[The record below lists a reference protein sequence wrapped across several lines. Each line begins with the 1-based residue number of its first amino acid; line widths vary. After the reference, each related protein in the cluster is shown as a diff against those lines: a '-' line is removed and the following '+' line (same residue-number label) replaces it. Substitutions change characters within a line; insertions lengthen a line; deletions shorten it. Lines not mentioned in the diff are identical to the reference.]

1 MPHRLTNVAKL
12 LLVAYLFSSACAA
25 SVLGREQAEFNIVKY
40 GAVTGGKAFC
50 TEAIQHAIDA
60 CHAAGGGEV
69 VVPDGSFL
77 TATLYLKDH
86 VALHLMK
93 GATLLGST
101 KIADYPLLPPTSTRI
116 DDFLRRALIFARGA
130 KDLSIAGEGVIDGN
144 NRMGQ
149 TDFFDDSQRKRKD
162 RPLIVWFDQCENIRI
177 QDVTFKAAGFWTQ
190 AYSRSKGGRISG
202 IKVRENTNDN
212 NDGCDLVDSHDFVVE
227 NCDIDCLDDGICLK
241 AYTAFGCKNITLR
254 NNKVR
259 SLCNAIKT
267 GTDSS
272 GDGFQNL
279 LIENNELYQV
289 GRAALALETT
299 DGGILKNIVVKNIK
313 MDVVGTPIFIKLGDR
328 QRPMTEANGEKV
340 VPLRIGIVEDIHIS
354 GIHATVGAVAKP
366 KKDVY
371 SHDETRLYKET
382 GPAPSSITGIPDH
395 DVKGITIEDV
405 EIEILGGYK
414 KPVTVKYVDNA
425 VPEKS
430 TAYPNPDMFGML
442 PGYGFYLRH
451 ARDVTMRN
459 IHVTSKI
466 EDPRAAVYLDDV
478 HDSKFIGVTGK
489 NVSETPT
496 FLVKPSCVNV
506 VTNENR
512 GSVNPP
518 N

>member
-1 MPHRLTNVAKL
+1 MDLVTKILWVAGL
-12 LLVAYLFSSACAA
+12 CSSACAA
-25 SVLGREQAEFNIVKY
+25 LVMGQDRAEFNIVKY
-40 GAVTGGKAFC
+40 GAVSGGQTLC
-50 TEAIQHAIDA
+50 TAAIQQAIEA

-69 VVPDGSFL
+69 VVPDGAFL

-86 VALHLMK
+86 VALHLEK

-101 KIADYPLLPPTSTRI
+101 KIADYPLLPPTATRI
-116 DDFLRRALIFARGA
+116 DDFLTRALIFARGA
-130 KDLSIAGEGVIDGN
+130 KSLSIIGEGVIDGN
-144 NRMGQ
+144 NRVGQ
-149 TDFFDDSQRKRKD
+149 TDFLDEPKRKRKD
-162 RPLIVWFDQCENIRI
+162 RPLLVWFDQCEHILVKG
-177 QDVTFKAAGFWTQ
+177 VTFKAAGFWTQ
-190 AYSRSKGGRISG
+190 AYSRSKGGLISG
-202 IKVRENTNDN
+202 IKVRDNTNDN

-241 AYTAFGCKNITLR
+241 AYTAFGCKNITIR
-254 NNKVR
+254 NNKVK

-279 LIENNELYQV
+279 LIENNALYQV

-328 QRPMTEANGEKV
+328 QRPMTEANGKKV
-340 VPLRIGIVEDIHIS
+340 VPQRVGSAEDIHIS
-354 GIHATVGAVAKP
+354 GIRATVGAVAKP
-366 KKDVY
+366 EKEVY
-371 SHDETRLYKET
+371 SHDEMRLYKET
-382 GPAPSSITGIPDH
+382 GPAPSSITGIPGH
-395 DVKGITIEDV
+395 EVKGITIEDV

-414 KPVTVKYVDNA
+414 KPVTAKYVDHA

-451 ARDVTMRN
+451 AREVTMRN
-459 IHVTSKI
+459 IAVTSTI

-478 HDSKFIGVTGK
+478 RDSTFTGMTGR
-489 NVSETPT
+489 NVSATPT
-496 FLVKPSCVNV
+496 FLVKTGCVNV
-506 VTNENR
+506 VTNESR
-512 GSVNPP
+512 GPVSPP